1 MLSYYYHHSKY
12 PITTSASSTPTSS
25 SHISIA
31 RIKNFSSNL
40 STNENDLSS
49 SINTDPNESTSNEFC
64 LRKLFFLFWLAFF
77 CSLQICFDFGFNLCN
92 TVDLPFKWP
101 YCDRDPS
108 LNDLL
113 KFKAGHDHGHLNG
126 RFPVN

>member
-40 STNENDLSS
+40 STNETDLSS
-49 SINTDPNESTSNEFC
+49 SINTDQTGLKGVMVWVDDIYLKEFRSNNNYN
-64 LRKLFFLFWLAFF
+64 K
-77 CSLQICFDFGFNLCN
+77 
-92 TVDLPFKWP
+92 
-101 YCDRDPS
+101 
-108 LNDLL
+108 
-113 KFKAGHDHGHLNG
+113 
-126 RFPVN
+126 